1 MESESEISQHVSQ
14 QRRRFL
20 LIRIPFMQGSTAT
33 TRHGVTRKRS
43 TKRLKYTGNLFRK
56 NLILYL
62 RPLRSYVKEKNSI
75 GRKFQSL
82 AVRGKKTIDIET
94 LVTSRNGGRKI
105 MQSIRIRS
113 RPPSRIRKWNQFR

>member
-1 MESESEISQHVSQ
+1 
-14 QRRRFL
+14 
-20 LIRIPFMQGSTAT
+20 MQGSTAT

-94 LVTSRNGGRKI
+94 LVTSRNGGRKT

-113 RPPSRIRKWNQFR
+113 RPHSRIRKWNQFRQFS

>member
-1 MESESEISQHVSQ
+1 MESESEISQNVSQ

-62 RPLRSYVKEKNSI
+62 RPLRSYVKGKDSI

-82 AVRGKKTIDIET
+82 AVRGKKLLT
-94 LVTSRNGGRKI
+94 
-105 MQSIRIRS
+105 
-113 RPPSRIRKWNQFR
+113 